1 MAAKIA
7 KWFLPIDD
15 EHSKNR
21 PMPGVTAKTSDGKL
35 SQLRFKDHKGETYGR
50 SPVFMPANLA
60 LEMASGR
67 LAGLLEKRDASGTYE
82 FLVKNGYGIELTA
95 KLVKRS

>member
-1 MAAKIA
+1 MPSKVA

-15 EHSKNR
+15 EHSAKR
-21 PMPGVTAKTSDGKL
+21 PMPGVTQKGDGKL
-35 SQLRFKDHKGETYGR
+35 SQFRFKDHKGDQYGR
-50 SPVFMPANLA
+50 SPVFMPAHLA

-67 LAGLLEKRDASGTYE
+67 LAGFIEKGDAAAAYE
-82 FLVKNGYGIELTA
+82 FLVKNGYGIEITA